1 MIVVED
7 HSLVREG
14 TIQLLE
20 KHPDIK
26 VVGEAESAER
36 ALLLLDRLGP
46 DVAIV
51 DVSLPGMSG
60 LSLAREA
67 TVRFP
72 QVAIVILTAYDDYA
86 YLDEALDIGV
96 AGYLLKTASARE
108 LADAVRAAA
117 GGVLVLAR
125 ELASRVA
132 ARPQLGGGDTSVSL
146 TPRQAD
152 VIALLAQGYSNKGIA
167 AQLQLGLRTVESH
180 VSTIIAKLGVTS
192 RTEAALWAINHHVTG
207 SSYGP
212 GKGEN

>member
-1 MIVVED
+1 MVED
-7 HSLVREG
+7 HALVREG
-14 TIQLLE
+14 TVQLLE

-26 VVGEAESAER
+26 VVGEAETAER
-36 ALLLLDRLGP
+36 ALLLFERLGP
-46 DVAIV
+46 DVALV
-51 DVSLPGMSG
+51 DVNLPGMSG
-60 LSLAREA
+60 LTLAREA
-67 TVRFP
+67 MLRYPRVS
-72 QVAIVILTAYDDYA
+72 ILILTAYDDYA

-125 ELASRVA
+125 ELSRRVT
-132 ARPQLGGGDTSVSL
+132 ARPQPGAGAAAAAAL

-152 VIALLAQGYSNKGIA
+152 VLSLLAQGYSNKGIA
-167 AQLQLGLRTVESH
+167 ARLQLGLRTVESH

-207 SSYGP
+207 SSD
-212 GKGEN
+212 GEGRGRN